1 MCEVCEDV
9 TGIHNIEHVFVKLR
23 YPAPGIGR
31 RHGEMV
37 SVFKKSV
44 YRRNCEK
51 KQKEKELRRAA
62 KEAER
67 ERKRALKEQ
76 KHALKAQEKEKRK
89 KDKAKKFQKTKEKP
103 DFRKAD
109 MTHM

>member
-1 MCEVCEDV
+1 MPV
-9 TGIHNIEHVFVKLR
+9 IHKIEHVFVKLK

-37 SVFKKSV
+37 PIFKKSV
-44 YRRNCEK
+44 YKRRCER

-67 ERKRALKEQ
+67 ERKRAVREK
-76 KHALKAQEKEKRK
+76 KHALKAQEKELK
-89 KDKAKKFQKTKEKP
+89 KKAKKVHKTKDKEETGKIE
-103 DFRKAD
+103 
-109 MTHM
+109 TSNV